1 MLRLDKRYK
10 KDDSL
15 LKVHTLELFETY
27 KRPSNLYIPE
37 LSNYQIWETS
47 PQSWNLGSKDT
58 RQYLTPSYKM
68 PT

>member
-1 MLRLDKRYK
+1 MLRLDKRYR

-37 LSNYQIWETS
+37 LSNYQI
-47 PQSWNLGSKDT
+47 
-58 RQYLTPSYKM
+58 
-68 PT
+68 